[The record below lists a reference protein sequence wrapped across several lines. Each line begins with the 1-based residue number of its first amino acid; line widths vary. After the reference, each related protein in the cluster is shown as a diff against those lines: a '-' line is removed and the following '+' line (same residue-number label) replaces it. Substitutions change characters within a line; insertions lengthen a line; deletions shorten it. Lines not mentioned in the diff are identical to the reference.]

1 MTRRRFGGLLHLFAL
16 TMASTIPTFAVPTF
30 AQWTEAEVDNVR
42 LKEISPTVSRLT
54 WDAVQAEACGDK
66 ITYSIHRGTESNFDA
81 SDENKIAEGIT
92 LTSYMAH
99 EPKGPKD
106 YYYRVVAIREPG
118 YCPPPQLRSGQIF
131 TYPLDLG
138 TQYAITVGDKSEN
151 CKAISTREITC
162 ATLMNFH
169 AIIASQRG
177 HEFLI
182 GCPSADYEDN
192 NWTCVNLSPGNNTVG
207 VHSKT
212 LVVWDAG
219 FSKINIKTG
228 KSLGRITPEFSLLAT
243 LK

>member
-1 MTRRRFGGLLHLFAL
+1 MTRRRIGGLLQLIAL
-16 TMASTIPTFAVPTF
+16 TTALTIPTFA
-30 AQWTEAEVDNVR
+30 QWKEMEVDNLR
-42 LKEISPTVSRLT
+42 LKEISPTVSRLV
-54 WDAVQAEACGDK
+54 WDAVPAETCGDK
-66 ITYSIHRGTESNFDA
+66 ITYSIHRGTDSNFDA

-92 LTSYMAH
+92 LTSYLAH
-99 EPKGPKD
+99 ESKGPKD
-106 YYYRVVAIREPG
+106 YYYRVIAIREPG
-118 YCPPPQLRSGQIF
+118 YCAPPRLRTGQIF

-138 TQYAITVGDKSEN
+138 TQYTITVADKSEN
-151 CKAISTREITC
+151 CKAISTREISC

-169 AIIASQRG
+169 AIIASQNG

-192 NWTCVNLSPGNNTVG
+192 NWTCVNLSPGSNTVG

-228 KSLGRITPEFSLLAT
+228 KTLGRITPEFSLLAT